1 MRLSLEPSYICFG
14 RSKTNQKKSNQI
26 QTTKTC
32 NVICNYPPNAEK
44 ILNKFIHPQAPDVLN
59 FSLNKKKCIILVQG
73 FFLRE
78 KN

>member
-1 MRLSLEPSYICFG
+1 MSFVIIHQM
-14 RSKTNQKKSNQI
+14 QK
-26 QTTKTC
+26 
-32 NVICNYPPNAEK
+32 K

-59 FSLNKKKCIILVQG
+59 FSLNKKKNIILVQG

>member
-1 MRLSLEPSYICFG
+1 MN
-14 RSKTNQKKSNQI
+14 SKKKVQPNTNNQDM
-26 QTTKTC
+26 QC
-32 NVICNYPPNAEK
+32 HFICNYPPNAEK

-59 FSLNKKKCIILVQG
+59 FSLNKKKNIILVQG